1 MAYAIQGLK
10 VKPTYEQ
17 LINVAVSDGLEQ
29 IKFPNRDASFLRNG
43 FVLSQLDG
51 EGARIMEKQQEMAS
65 KQAFKESLLKDIAIN
80 TGSNLHELRNQH
92 EADLRTERV
101 NQALNPNPQFYNISQ
116 SDHEM
121 ETMHSS
127 SSSEDTEMR
136 DDMAVSSKTTSL
148 PSLDSNAMSVDVANQ
163 STAVAD
169 HTGEIERQRQI
180 AENERLQLEIRQSQQ
195 LENVRQQAASVLQAT
210 TQELTESHRNE
221 AIAYV
226 TNLTENAFKKLN
238 KQSQEIHQMA
248 SNDERTRQTIT
259 TLKNQLRNQEKEQET
274 PIRAI
279 PKAKATPKAKTE
291 PPFKFNTETMG
302 VKDDENPETT
312 HEPKGK
318 RGRPTNIRRTIEKQ
332 NKNQKGNGYEVDDQ
346 TPQNKTKKPTH
357 DTEKD
362 MSRSRTHWRQANR
375 GYLVDQLSKH
385 GWKWPKTPD
394 GKNAKLLKP
403 DLYKIMIELLGI

>member
-1 MAYAIQGLK
+1 MSYAIQGLK
-10 VKPTYEQ
+10 VHRRYED
-17 LINVAVSDGLEQ
+17 LINVAVSDELRN

-116 SDHEM
+116 SDHDHDM
-121 ETMHSS
+121 ETLHSS
-127 SSSEDTEMR
+127 SASEDTGMR

-148 PSLDSNAMSVDVANQ
+148 PSLDSNAMSVDVEHQ
-163 STAVAD
+163 SSAVAD
-169 HTGEIERQRQI
+169 HTGEIERQKQI
-180 AENERLQLEIRQSQQ
+180 AENERLQQEIRHSQQ

-238 KQSQEIHQMA
+238 KQNQEIHQMA

-279 PKAKATPKAKTE
+279 PKAKTE

-403 DLYKIMIELLGI
+403 ALYKIMIELLGI

>member
-1 MAYAIQGLK
+1 MSYAIKGLR
-10 VKPTYEQ
+10 VKPSYEQ

-43 FVLSQLDG
+43 FILSQLDG
-51 EGARIMEKQQEMAS
+51 EGMRVMEKQQEMAS

-136 DDMAVSSKTTSL
+136 DDMGVSSKTTSL

-195 LENVRQQAASVLQAT
+195 LENIRQQAASVLQAT

-279 PKAKATPKAKTE
+279 PKAKTE

-302 VKDDENPETT
+302 VKDAEVKDDEKPETT

-318 RGRPTNIRRTIEKQ
+318 RGRPTNIK
-332 NKNQKGNGYEVDDQ
+332 KDQ
-346 TPQNKTKKPTH
+346 LKKKTPDH

-362 MSRSRTHWRQANR
+362 MNRTRTHWRQANR